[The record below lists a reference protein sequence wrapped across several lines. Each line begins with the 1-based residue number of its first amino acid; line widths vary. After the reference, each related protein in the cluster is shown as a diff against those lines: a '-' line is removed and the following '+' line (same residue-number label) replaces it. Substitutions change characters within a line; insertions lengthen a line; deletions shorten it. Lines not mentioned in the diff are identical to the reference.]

1 MIKKTTESIRNF
13 YDVLTSGMSVKEL
26 ERLVNIDAKG
36 TYEFYLRHVKPEAKQ
51 PKSIKNVFIFC
62 WNLFLAFL
70 LRLTPARR
78 LFYAIALFG
87 LFYSFYTSELS
98 YAFYSFLVMN
108 FLLALE
114 VADKL
119 ITKNE
124 IDLAREIQLSLLPH
138 ELSPPRGYSLA
149 AHSEVALNVGGDYYD
164 LLTLSE
170 GSSLVVIGDV
180 SGKGMSAALYM
191 VKVQTALQ
199 LLAREC
205 SDPRELLIRLNRYL
219 YGQLKKNYF
228 LTIALVQLFE
238 DGTFRYC
245 RAGHTPAVLYHP
257 FQGHWKK
264 LRPNG
269 AALGLTPSNNG
280 GSSSP
285 IDQAWNG
292 QRVYETTIETEQ
304 GELAPG
310 DVLVLYTD
318 GVVEGVNEGGHEF
331 GEHRIIDVV
340 ARNGMSSAPEI
351 KEALLWDLISFRGN
365 AELRDDTTFFIIK
378 RLDGDTTTEK
388 I

>member
-1 MIKKTTESIRNF
+1 MIRKTTESIRNF
-13 YDVLTSGMSVKEL
+13 YDVFTSGMSIKEI
-26 ERLVNIDAKG
+26 ERLVNVDARG

-51 PKSIKNVFIFC
+51 PKTIKNILVFC

-78 LFYAIALFG
+78 LFYAIAIVG
-87 LFYSFYTSELS
+87 LIYSFYTSEFS

-124 IDLAREIQLSLLPH
+124 LDLAREIQLSLLPH
-138 ELSPPRGYSLA
+138 KLSSPRGYSLA

-164 LLTLSE
+164 LLTLSD

-199 LLAREC
+199 MLARES

-245 RAGHTPAVLYHP
+245 RAGHTPAVLYRP
-257 FQGHWKK
+257 SQGSWKK
-264 LRPNG
+264 LQPNG

-280 GSSSP
+280 GSSSH
-285 IDQAWNG
+285 IEHGSNG
-292 QRVYETTIETEQ
+292 QKVYETTIEADE
-304 GELAPG
+304 GELNSG
-310 DVLVLYTD
+310 DILFLYTD
-318 GVVEGVNEGGHEF
+318 GLVEGMNEGGQEF
-331 GEHRIIDVV
+331 GEYRMIDVL
-340 ARNGMSSAPEI
+340 ARNGMFTAPEI
-351 KEALLWDLISFRGN
+351 RETLVRELTTFRGN
-365 AELRDDTTFFIIK
+365 AELRDDTTFFIVK
-378 RLDGDTTTEK
+378 RMNGEVSREQ
-388 I
+388 